1 MAFTRWNTAEGG
13 TNTTTVTGG
22 IGGNSGAASGNY
34 FETVSGSTTTFSNTV
49 AQAGSLS
56 YSFAWSATAG
66 YVQWTYLGGTDC
78 YLRFYV
84 YFSSAINATLAVARF
99 AAAATT
105 KGALY
110 VNNAGGGHW
119 AVNNAGTF
127 TNGTTT
133 PVANTWYRC
142 ELWTHQDATAGQTT
156 ARIYDNTGVL
166 LETITSGTAAVTG
179 ITLATF
185 GGFTTTSPTQ
195 TMFMDNLAISDQG
208 WIGTAASLPL
218 YHANTAE
225 GGTNTTTV
233 TTANSG
239 GGNGDSFEAV
249 TIAASGTGTF
259 STAAAF
265 AGSLGYALVTTTS
278 GVTYLRWDVAPAGAT
293 VWASAYVQFTPVS
306 QALIRFLNASGAT
319 VLSAVQI
326 SATPHWQVLANG
338 ATTVT
343 GTTTPAVSTWYLI
356 ELTVF
361 QHATAG
367 WASLAV
373 YNPSTGVLI
382 ERITTA
388 SNANTSGIVRVLHGI
403 TTAFANTTVYLDNLV
418 LTDQWPPVPSAAA
431 AATVT
436 EVAAAA
442 ATTAKAVS
450 AACTV
455 TATAAATTSV
465 SRPAAAAGHVTA
477 TAAATASVSRPAA
490 AVVTVTATGAATAS
504 VSRPATA
511 AGHVTAV
518 AAAAAATTQVKAIS
532 AAGAVTVTTTA
543 AAAIQHVKG
552 ISAVTEVMTTGTAT
566 VASFPATKGRSA
578 AAVRQRTGAV
588 AGVRQKAT
596 SVAGS
601 GG

>member
-1 MAFTRWNTAEGG
+1 
-13 TNTTTVTGG
+13 
-22 IGGNSGAASGNY
+22 
-34 FETVSGSTTTFSNTV
+34 
-49 AQAGSLS
+49 
-56 YSFAWSATAG
+56 
-66 YVQWTYLGGTDC
+66 
-78 YLRFYV
+78 
-84 YFSSAINATLAVARF
+84 
-99 AAAATT
+99 
-105 KGALY
+105 
-110 VNNAGGGHW
+110 
-119 AVNNAGTF
+119 
-127 TNGTTT
+127 
-133 PVANTWYRC
+133 
-142 ELWTHQDATAGQTT
+142 
-156 ARIYDNTGVL
+156 
-166 LETITSGTAAVTG
+166 
-179 ITLATF
+179 
-185 GGFTTTSPTQ
+185 
-195 TMFMDNLAISDQG
+195 MFMDNLAISDQG

-403 TTAFANTTVYLDNLV
+403 TSASANTTVYLDNLV

-450 AACTV
+450 AART
-455 TATAAATTSV
+455 
-465 SRPAAAAGHVTA
+465 VTA